1 MKILYKKILLLILI
15 LFIFSCSQKEKVS
28 IIKEKDVELQ
38 MIESFKEGYKELEDG
53 DALFAAKKFNEA
65 ELLYPQ
71 SDWAPKAA

>member
-1 MKILYKKILLLILI
+1 MKFLYKKIFLLILI

-53 DALFAAKKFNEA
+53 DALFAAKSLMKQNFFIHN
-65 ELLYPQ
+65 LTGHQKQL
-71 SDWAPKAA
+71 